1 VIGLVTAEARAE
13 VEKARKKRAD
23 RERGE
28 RERGARQT
36 VSDAHAAAEG
46 AVEGALDAEG
56 DGARKAITDRGA
68 HLGPSQPVQPGQIDS
83 QDLRRPY
90 ITEGHGAPSPGYQPP
105 NVPHLDLSR
114 SRGVLTHLNPHA
126 PLPVQ
131 ESRP

>member
-13 VEKARKKRAD
+13 AEKARKKRAD

-28 RERGARQT
+28 RERGARQP

-46 AVEGALDAEG
+46 AVESALDAG

-68 HLGPSQPVQPGQIDS
+68 HPGPSQPVQPGQIDS

-114 SRGVLTHLNPHA
+114 SRGVLTRIDPHA
-126 PLPVQ
+126 PVAGGA
-131 ESRP
+131 RR